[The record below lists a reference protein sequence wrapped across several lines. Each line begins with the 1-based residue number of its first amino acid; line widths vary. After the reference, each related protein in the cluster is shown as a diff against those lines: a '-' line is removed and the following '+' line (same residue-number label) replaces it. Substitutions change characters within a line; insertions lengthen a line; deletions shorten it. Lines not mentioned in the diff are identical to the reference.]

1 MPYTIMLD
9 SGHGGRDP
17 GAVYNGRQEKDDTLR
32 LALAIGEI
40 LQDRGVDVLYTR
52 TEDVYE
58 SPFEKAMEANTADAD
73 FFLSI
78 HRNSYPTDN
87 TVSGVES
94 LIYDKSGIKFEM
106 AENIN
111 EQLEA
116 VGFVNLGVKER
127 PNLVVLKRTRMPAV
141 LVEVGF
147 INSDTDNQLFDEN
160 FQDIVEAIAAGIVDT
175 LGLDPV
181 ENAAEVSA
189 KVPVSVPIEVSANN
203 PAWDSDNIPV
213 NHSNSR
219 NSAADKNVN
228 PESKTY
234 NTPDHSDSA
243 SLTTSEPARKST
255 SSQTDASLYHY
266 HVQVGAFRM
275 ELYANRL
282 LEELMEQNFPAFL
295 VHTGNIYRVYVGAF
309 SSLSEAI
316 KMERLL
322 KRAGYPT
329 VIIA

>member
-1 MPYTIMLD
+1 
-9 SGHGGRDP
+9 
-17 GAVYNGRQEKDDTLR
+17 
-32 LALAIGEI
+32 
-40 LQDRGVDVLYTR
+40 
-52 TEDVYE
+52 
-58 SPFEKAMEANTADAD
+58 
-73 FFLSI
+73 
-78 HRNSYPTDN
+78 
-87 TVSGVES
+87 
-94 LIYDKSGIKFEM
+94 M

-181 ENAAEVSA
+181 ENAVEVSA

>member
-9 SGHGGRDP
+9 SGHD
-17 GAVYNGRQEKDDTLR
+17 GRQEKDDALR

-181 ENAAEVSA
+181 ENAVEVSA